1 MLHGQMKDAEKERV
15 MRAFRAGEI
24 DMLVTTTVI
33 EVGVHV
39 ENACFMVIEGA
50 ERFGLSQL
58 HQLRGRVGR
67 SAMQAYCFLLT
78 SEGNGEANARIQALT
93 KTSDG
98 FEIARQD
105 LMLRGPGD
113 FIGVRQHGDAGLM
126 MLGGVLDVQT
136 LELAGRAARE
146 IVSTPNEESARLVEL
161 ANERYDAMSDIAM
174 N

>member
-1 MLHGQMKDAEKERV
+1 M
-15 MRAFRAGEI
+15 
-24 DMLVTTTVI
+24 VTTTVI

-58 HQLRGRVGR
+58 HQLRDA
-67 SAMQAYCFLLT
+67 SAESACRPTAFC
-78 SEGNGEANARIQALT
+78 SRAREPGKPTQNSALT

-126 MLGGVLDVQT
+126 MLGVVLDVQT

-146 IVSTPNEESARLVEL
+146 IVSTPNEGERKLVEL